1 MKYGKE
7 LFGSQI
13 KDGFYQ
19 KIYNNHEIKAF
30 YKGPNAPKG
39 LPEFFTV
46 DVLFLRV
53 HSQKDWMNIVED
65 VNERALIHFKVVV
78 WDEEIPSLVSDSKV
92 KPNIFCKSS
101 EKTGEQLFDEII
113 KSELSTQLQVLN

>member
-30 YKGPNAPKG
+30 YKWPNVPKG
-39 LPEFFTV
+39 LPEFPTV
-46 DVLFLRV
+46 DVLFIRV
-53 HSQKDWMNIVED
+53 HSQKDWMNIVEY

-92 KPNIFCKSS
+92 KPNIFCKCS
-101 EKTGEQLFDEII
+101 EKTGEQLFDKII
-113 KSELSTQLQVLN
+113 